1 MRVAHV
7 VSAMLASQ
15 EEMPSEQDGDV
26 QALKE
31 HMTVQE

>member
-1 MRVAHV
+1 MSGTHCICN
-7 VSAMLASQ
+7 VSTK
-15 EEMPSEQDGDV
+15 EEIPSEQDGDA